1 MRKAK
6 VTKKTTT
13 TAAAGIK
20 RRKKGFEMTSGLLQS
35 RIRTA
40 TETRGFSEMRLLTQ
54 WGGIVGEQT
63 ASMARPIKVTY
74 AKGGFG
80 ATLVLLTTGSFAP
93 MLQAELPKIQDRVN
107 AVYGY
112 SAISRIHITQTAP
125 TGFAE
130 GRVQFEQLKEKP
142 RNQPS
147 PEVLA
152 EAHDLSAG
160 AQDENLRR
168 ALEKLASSFLHRADN
183 TLKKVDT

>member
-6 VTKKTTT
+6 VTKKTTPV
-13 TAAAGIK
+13 AGIK
-20 RRKKGFEMTSGLLQS
+20 RRKRGFEMTSGLLQS
-35 RIRTA
+35 RIRKA
-40 TETRGFSEMRLLTQ
+40 TETRGFSETRLLTH
-54 WGGIVGEQT
+54 WVEIVGEST
-63 ASMARPIKVTY
+63 ASMARPIKVSY

-125 TGFAE
+125 TGFSQ
-130 GRVQFEQLKEKP
+130 GRVQFEHVKEKP
-142 RNQPS
+142 RSKPS
-147 PEVLA
+147 PQVLA
-152 EAHDLSAG
+152 EAHELSAG
-160 AQDENLRR
+160 TQDDDLRR

-183 TLKKVDT
+183 TLKKVDR

>member
-6 VTKKTTT
+6 ATQKTTA
-13 TAAAGIK
+13 TAAMIK
-20 RRKKGFEMTSGLLQS
+20 RRKRGFEMTSGLLQS
-35 RIRTA
+35 KIRKA
-40 TETRGFSEMRLLTQ
+40 TETRGFSEMRLLTH
-54 WGGIVGEQT
+54 WVEIVGEQT

-80 ATLVLLTTGSFAP
+80 ATLVLLTTGSYAP

-107 AVYGY
+107 SVYGY

-125 TGFAE
+125 TGFSE
-130 GRVQFEQLKEKP
+130 GRVQFEHVKEKP
-142 RNQPS
+142 RSQPS
-147 PEVLA
+147 PDVLA

-160 AQDENLRR
+160 AQDEHLRR

-183 TLKKVDT
+183 TLKKVDP

>member
-6 VTKKTTT
+6 VIKKTPVV
-13 TAAAGIK
+13 AGMK

-35 RIRTA
+35 RIRNA
-40 TETRGFSEMRLLTQ
+40 TETRGFSEMRLLTH
-54 WGGIVGEQT
+54 WSEIVGTQT
-63 ASMARPIKVTY
+63 AAMARPIKVTY

-93 MLQAELPKIQDRVN
+93 MLQAELPKIQNRVN

-130 GRVQFEQLKEKP
+130 GRVQFEHEKKDKRLAP
-142 RNQPS
+142 TPQVR
-147 PEVLA
+147 A
-152 EAHDLSAG
+152 EASELAQG
-160 AQDENLRR
+160 AQDESLRK
-168 ALEKLASSFLHRADN
+168 ALEKLASSFLSRSAE
-183 TLKKVDT
+183 TVKKVNL

>member
-6 VTKKTTT
+6 ATQKSTA
-13 TAAAGIK
+13 TAAMIK
-20 RRKKGFEMTSGLLQS
+20 RRKRGFEMTSGLLQS
-35 RIRTA
+35 KIRQA
-40 TETRGFSEMRLLTQ
+40 TETRGFSEMRLLTH
-54 WGGIVGEQT
+54 WVEIVGEQT

-80 ATLVLLTTGSFAP
+80 ATLVLLTTGSYAP
-93 MLQAELPKIQDRVN
+93 MLQVELPKIQDRVN
-107 AVYGY
+107 SVYGY

-130 GRVQFEQLKEKP
+130 GRVQFEHAKEKP
-142 RNQPS
+142 PQPPS
-147 PEVLA
+147 PKVVA
-152 EAHDLSAG
+152 EAHALSEG